1 MFKIT
6 LQVCLK
12 DSETLLSRHSHGP
25 GPGPP
30 PPPPPP
36 PPPRACLCLIN
47 RGIRLIQLILTNMGS

>member
-12 DSETLLSRHSHGP
+12 DSETLLSRHSPGP
-25 GPGPP
+25 GPG
-30 PPPPPP
+30 PPPP